1 MREQNY
7 VPNKLAQGLVTKKTN
22 TIGLLIPDIR
32 NPFFTDI
39 SRGAEDFA
47 RSKGYNIIFSSTDEN
62 CEREMECID
71 MLVEKMVDGIIFAP
85 SSNTLNQEGI
95 YNKLKLP
102 MVLVDKNLDVKSSK
116 GLVKVDNKNGT
127 YEATKYLI
135 NQKN

>member
-1 MREQNY
+1 
-7 VPNKLAQGLVTKKTN
+7 
-22 TIGLLIPDIR
+22 
-32 NPFFTDI
+32 
-39 SRGAEDFA
+39 
-47 RSKGYNIIFSSTDEN
+47 
-62 CEREMECID
+62 

-135 NQKN
+135 NQTGNKPMIITVMQEI